1 MTGATVKNSVT
12 LEATYRISDLPDD
25 SVIGKTE
32 TITVA
37 GKTVSSPLHTLKIE
51 KEYSGEY
58 VVKGFYPIPDDGNP
72 RIPAYIDSIDMR
84 AFRGC
89 TKLKNAVF
97 TDTAVK
103 ERIKTLRILIFGKCW
118 KKYRLEKFLKSCQ
131 TMGG

>member
-1 MTGATVKNSVT
+1 
-12 LEATYRISDLPDD
+12 
-25 SVIGKTE
+25 
-32 TITVA
+32 
-37 GKTVSSPLHTLKIE
+37 
-51 KEYSGEY
+51 

-103 ERIKTLRILIFGKCW
+103 ERIKTLRILIFGKCNQHAAN
-118 KKYRLEKFLKSCQ
+118 RIQ
-131 TMGG
+131 TGKVENFNSIDHSVNECHNRIV